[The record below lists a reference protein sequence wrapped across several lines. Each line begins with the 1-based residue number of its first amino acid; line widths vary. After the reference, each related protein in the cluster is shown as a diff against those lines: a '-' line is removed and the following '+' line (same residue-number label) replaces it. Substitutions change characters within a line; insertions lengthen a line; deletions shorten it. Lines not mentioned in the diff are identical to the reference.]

1 VVKGTLALGK
11 ALLFVGRR
19 CARKPRLVR
28 EDEGSIQPF
37 GRRADE
43 SKGCSSRYRREGIFF
58 TYIVLRQQA
67 VEREILC
74 SGRLGP
80 CSLALS
86 SNGLRRKRGTDRGVA
101 RKRRPDRTMAFE
113 VVLRGALVSTVRAPS
128 KGLSRLAA
136 PVLLL
141 RKGKVVAL
149 LKRAARARSEFE
161 GHAENRGLPNARESD
176 ARECVR
182 VSE

>member
-1 VVKGTLALGK
+1 VKGTPALGK

-37 GRRADE
+37 GRRADDE

-67 VEREILC
+67 VEREVLC

-80 CSLALS
+80 CSPALS
-86 SNGLRRKRGTDRGVA
+86 SNGLRRKRRTDRGVA

-149 LKRAARARSEFE
+149 LKKSGESEERVRGSCGKPRAPECARIGRS
-161 GHAENRGLPNARESD
+161 
-176 ARECVR
+176 
-182 VSE
+182 

>member
-1 VVKGTLALGK
+1 VKGTPALGK

-37 GRRADE
+37 GRRADDE

-67 VEREILC
+67 LEREILC

-80 CSLALS
+80 CSPALS

-101 RKRRPDRTMAFE
+101 RKRRPDRTMVFE

-128 KGLSRLAA
+128 EGLSRLAA
-136 PVLLL
+136 PVILP
-141 RKGKVVAL
+141 RRGKVVAL
-149 LKRAARARSEFE
+149 LRKSGENEERIRGSCGKPWAPGCARIGS
-161 GHAENRGLPNARESD
+161 S
-176 ARECVR
+176 
-182 VSE
+182 

>member
-1 VVKGTLALGK
+1 VVKDTPALGK

-37 GRRADE
+37 GRRADDE

-80 CSLALS
+80 CSPALS

-101 RKRRPDRTMAFE
+101 RKRRPDRAMAFE
-113 VVLRGALVSTVRAPS
+113 VVLRGALVRTVRAPS

-136 PVLLL
+136 PVLFFE
-141 RKGKVVAL
+141 RG
-149 LKRAARARSEFE
+149 RSW
-161 GHAENRGLPNARESD
+161 LS
-176 ARECVR
+176 
-182 VSE
+182 